1 MFGRHI
7 LRDDQVGP
15 LADAVLGILEDVGLL
30 CQNDDIA
37 RALEAA
43 GARVDYATERVKLPR
58 KIVADFVDALR
69 EENAG
74 HDDWG
79 DDLVT
84 PGLGSVDALI
94 SQFYFDDEA
103 WVKRSANKADFV
115 TVTRFA
121 DALHGDQEVGHSLAL
136 TDVPPMLEPLEAGL
150 LLAEH
155 AHHPQ
160 APFAWNVRQCDYLA
174 EMGAILGIDRWFS
187 YGAICFAHPLRFDR
201 DCADRFV
208 RRARDGVNTGLTAMP
223 VGGATTPVTLEGF
236 IAVASAE
243 HVATWFA
250 ARALNPKVPLG
261 GSMWAGSVDM
271 KSGHVSYSAF
281 DAMMYGFAAVEFLRR
296 WCGMLVPIGSGEYC
310 EARVPGLYTALEK
323 AYKSVLA
330 SAFTGQPL
338 ASGVGHVDN
347 GSAFSPAQ
355 LLLDREYA
363 TAMQQYGRAVDVTPD
378 NLAMPTIRE
387 VGLGLDTNYLEAEHT
402 LHNFRACLWLPQLID
417 RTGWNGCEGEKAAMD
432 RAVAR
437 TKDLLASYRKPE
449 GRDDQ
454 LAAMREVVARARRDL
469 LG

>member
-160 APFAWNVRQCDYLA
+160 APFAWNVLA
-174 EMGAILGIDRWFS
+174 R
-187 YGAICFAHPLRFDR
+187 
-201 DCADRFV
+201 
-208 RRARDGVNTGLTAMP
+208 
-223 VGGATTPVTLEGF
+223 
-236 IAVASAE
+236 
-243 HVATWFA
+243 
-250 ARALNPKVPLG
+250 
-261 GSMWAGSVDM
+261 
-271 KSGHVSYSAF
+271 
-281 DAMMYGFAAVEFLRR
+281 
-296 WCGMLVPIGSGEYC
+296 
-310 EARVPGLYTALEK
+310 
-323 AYKSVLA
+323 
-330 SAFTGQPL
+330 
-338 ASGVGHVDN
+338 
-347 GSAFSPAQ
+347 
-355 LLLDREYA
+355 
-363 TAMQQYGRAVDVTPD
+363 
-378 NLAMPTIRE
+378 
-387 VGLGLDTNYLEAEHT
+387 
-402 LHNFRACLWLPQLID
+402 
-417 RTGWNGCEGEKAAMD
+417 
-432 RAVAR
+432 
-437 TKDLLASYRKPE
+437 
-449 GRDDQ
+449 
-454 LAAMREVVARARRDL
+454 
-469 LG
+469 